1 MLAARSA
8 AVPTGAEW
16 VYEPKWDG
24 YRALATIAGGKARL
38 ESRNGNDLTARFAS
52 VAEVLPVAVR
62 GSDAVL
68 DGEVCALDSA
78 GVARFGLLQ
87 GGEGQLMYVVFD
99 VLEVDGESLTG
110 RPLEERRVLLE
121 GLVEATSVVTVT
133 PWFDDGEALLEGAR
147 SNGLEGLIAKRRN
160 GKYRPG
166 VRSPDWQK
174 VKLQQRQEFVVVG
187 WTNGS
192 GRRADDFG
200 ALLLAVRDAGRLRYV
215 GNVGSGFSDAE
226 LGRLR
231 AQLDLLGRDAAPLA
245 EVPKLPRVAA
255 RAVHWVEPRL
265 VAEVEFAEWTKD
277 GRLRAPVYLGLRDD
291 RDAESVMRETETLP
305 SEIRHGRRVLRL
317 SNLDKLFWPEEGIT
331 KGDLLSYYRAVAP
344 VVIPHLRGRPFTMK
358 RFPDGWQGKS
368 FFQKDTPK
376 HAPDWLKTA
385 PFPATSREGE
395 TRVIDYAL
403 VEDELALLWVV
414 SMGCIDLHTWTSRA
428 DLPERPD
435 WVIFDLDPSEGCGFG
450 EVVEVALLLREVL
463 ELIGLRGYPKTSGSR
478 GLHVLVPITRRHD
491 HAQAREFAA
500 TIGAAL
506 ERAHPGLVTTQWSK
520 AKRVGVLVDANQNGP
535 GKTTAAVYSVRPR
548 AGAPVS
554 TPLHWDELV
563 PGLDPGGFTMGSVI
577 DRVAKLGDLFAPAL
591 DGGQSLTAALKS
603 IS

>member
-8 AVPTGAEW
+8 AVPSGAEW

-24 YRALATIAGGKARL
+24 YRALATVAGGKARL
-38 ESRNGNDLTARFAS
+38 VSRNGNDLTARFAS
-52 VAEVLPVAVR
+52 VAEALPAAVR
-62 GSDAVL
+62 GSDVVL
-68 DGEVCALDSA
+68 DGEVCALDRA
-78 GVARFGLLQ
+78 GAARFGLLQ
-87 GGEGQLMYVVFD
+87 GGEGQLMFVVFD
-99 VLEVDGESLTG
+99 VLEVEGESLIA
-110 RPLEERRVLLE
+110 RPLEERRTLLE
-121 GLVEATSVVTVT
+121 GLVEPTSVVTVT

-187 WTNGS
+187 WTTGS
-192 GRRADDFG
+192 GRRAEDFG

-231 AQLDLLGRDAAPLA
+231 ARLDLLGRDAAPLA
-245 EVPKLPRVAA
+245 DVPKLPRAAA

-265 VAEVEFAEWTKD
+265 VAEVEFAEWTRD

-291 RDAESVMRETETLP
+291 RDAESVIRETEPLP
-305 SEIRHGRRVLRL
+305 SEIRRGRRVLRL
-317 SNLDKLFWPEEGIT
+317 SNLEKPFWPEEGIT
-331 KGDLLSYYRAVAP
+331 KGDLLSYYRAIAP
-344 VVIPHLRGRPFTMK
+344 VVVPHLRGRPFTMK

-403 VEDELALLWVV
+403 VEDDLALLWVV

-435 WVIFDLDPSEGCGFG
+435 WVVFDLDPSEGCGFG
-450 EVVEVALLLREVL
+450 EVVEVALLLRQVL

-491 HAQAREFAA
+491 HSQAREFAA

-548 AGAPVS
+548 PGAPVS

-577 DRVAKLGDLFAPAL
+577 DRVARLGDLFAPVL

>member
-1 MLAARSA
+1 MLAASSTE
-8 AVPTGAEW
+8 VPAGAEW

-24 YRALATIAGGKARL
+24 FRALATVSGGKARL
-38 ESRNGNDLTARFAS
+38 ASRNGNDLTARFAA
-52 VAEVLPVAVR
+52 VAEALPDAIRV
-62 GSDAVL
+62 SDAVL

-78 GVARFGLLQ
+78 GASRFGLLQ
-87 GGEGQLMYVVFD
+87 GGEGQLMYAVFD
-99 VLEVDGESLTG
+99 VLEVEGESLIT
-110 RPLEERRVLLE
+110 RPLEERRALLE
-121 GLVEATSVVTVT
+121 GLVAPTSVIALT

-166 VRSPDWQK
+166 LRSSDWQK

-187 WTNGS
+187 WTDGS
-192 GRRADDFG
+192 GRRAGDFG
-200 ALLLAVRDAGRLRYV
+200 ALVLAVRDSGRLRYV

-231 AQLDLLGRDAAPLA
+231 AQLDLVGRDLAPLD
-245 EVPKLPRVAA
+245 EVPRLPRVAA

-265 VAEVEFAEWTKD
+265 VVEVEFAEWTRD

-291 RDAESVMRETETLP
+291 RDAESVTREMKTLP
-305 SEIRHGRRVLRL
+305 SEIRRGKRTLRL
-317 SNLDKLFWPEEGIT
+317 SNLEKPFWPEEGIT

-414 SMGCIDLHTWTSRA
+414 SMGCIELHTWTSRA
-428 DLPERPD
+428 DLPGKPD

-450 EVVEVALLLREVL
+450 EVVEVALLLHELL
-463 ELIGLRGYPKTSGSR
+463 ELIGLRAYPKTSGSR

-554 TPLHWDELV
+554 TPLQWDELV
-563 PGLDPGGFTMGSVI
+563 PDLDPARFTIDGVI
-577 DRVAKLGDLFAPAL
+577 DRVARLGDLFAPVL